1 MKVKFT
7 DLKVGTE
14 YAVIPAWD
22 YSSAEKKDPNKVER
36 RNVAKAELISLD
48 KFEYIV
54 FRSDSPTDPNFK
66 PAPKGSRSVGYLVK
80 SMDWANQNNGQAVY
94 FLSRPQ
100 DIVAPHADL
109 ETRWVREEAEQERKE
124 QEMRQRR
131 IEEEQRERE
140 VKAREERLLNSCM
153 EALQSIIGSER
164 IKAVKADLSSRR
176 TDNGYVP
183 HASFTFDAR
192 TLQYLIEKVL
202 EAKDLVG

>member
-1 MKVKFT
+1 MKFS

-22 YSSAEKKDPNKVER
+22 YSSQEKKDPKRVER
-36 RNVAKAELISLD
+36 RHVAKAELISLD
-48 KFEYIV
+48 KYEYIV

-66 PAPKGSRSVGYLVK
+66 PAPQGSRSVGYLVK
-80 SMDWANQNNGQAVY
+80 SNDWANQNNGQPIYWLA
-94 FLSRPQ
+94 RPQ
-100 DIVAPHADL
+100 DIVAVHSEL
-109 ETRWVREEAEQERKE
+109 EVRWNTEEAEQARKE

-131 IEEEQRERE
+131 LEEEQRERE
-140 VKAREERLLNSCM
+140 VRSREERLMNSCM
-153 EALQSIIGSER
+153 ESLQSIIGSER
-164 IKAVKADLSSRR
+164 IKAVKADLCNRR

-183 HASFTFDAR
+183 KAEFTFDAR